1 LSRQTTV
8 NELSKRILGGDV
20 RALARAATLVEAQTA
35 AGRTLL
41 KVLFPHTGKA
51 KIIGVTG
58 APGAGK
64 STLVDQLAK
73 MLRDRGHSVGIL
85 AVDPSSPFSQ
95 GAILGDRIRMQNHH
109 ADPGVFVRSMAT
121 RGKLGGIAAA
131 TLDMALLLDAAGREF
146 VLIET
151 VGVGQGEIEIAKLAD
166 ITVLVLVPN
175 MGDDVQS
182 LKAGI
187 MEIADLFVI
196 NKADLP
202 GAARLEQEIHAMQ
215 SLGEKSER
223 EEAAP
228 VRQVSASTGQGIED
242 LLQVIE
248 QLFKTRTSKNVRAQ
262 MWGFRLRDM
271 LRDRLAGMVPEQVI
285 AEHARRVAE
294 MMEDPY
300 SAVDNILASVLR
312 EREAVDWC
320 R

>member
-1 LSRQTTV
+1 
-8 NELSKRILGGDV
+8 
-20 RALARAATLVEAQTA
+20 
-35 AGRTLL
+35 
-41 KVLFPHTGKA
+41 
-51 KIIGVTG
+51 
-58 APGAGK
+58 
-64 STLVDQLAK
+64 
-73 MLRDRGHSVGIL
+73 
-85 AVDPSSPFSQ
+85 
-95 GAILGDRIRMQNHH
+95 
-109 ADPGVFVRSMAT
+109 
-121 RGKLGGIAAA
+121 
-131 TLDMALLLDAAGREF
+131 LLDAAGREF

-223 EEAAP
+223 QEAAP
-228 VRQVSASTGQGIED
+228 VRQVSASAGQGIED

-248 QLFKTRTSKNVRAQ
+248 QLFKARMTKNARTQ
-262 MWGFRLRDM
+262 IWGLRLRDM
-271 LRDRLAGMVPEQVI
+271 LRDRLAGMIPEQMI
-285 AEHARRVAE
+285 TEHARRVAE

-300 SAVDNILASVLR
+300 SAVDNIVAIVLR
-312 EREAVDWC
+312 EHDDIDWC
-320 R
+320 KQTSNS